1 MIDVTEVRICNRAVG
16 LLVIGDDAEPDQVH
30 AAITELRGRQRTAC
44 LPSTRAEI
52 GDAID
57 DLLEL
62 LPRDH

>member
-1 MIDVTEVRICNRAVG
+1 MVDVTEVRICNRAVG

-30 AAITELRGRQRTAC
+30 AAITELRTRQRAAC
-44 LPSTRAEI
+44 IASTRAEI